1 MTCSVYPNSTFVK
14 IIHLHDVCV
23 IWFLIHRVR
32 STFTYIMCTNIN
44 NHICM
49 YIMYTTII
57 YFNTFYLRTELIFI
71 NYMYFFFFNFYYNFF
86 FGEIITSSSLGGGLT
101 FELEHLFLFLFL
113 SLSYAD
119 TCSMVPGPPQFPP
132 PPLLIEIVSFV
143 SGVTI

>member
-57 YFNTFYLRTELIFI
+57 YFNTFYLRTELIYKLCI
-71 NYMYFFFFNFYYNFF
+71 FFFLIFIIIFF
-86 FGEIITSSSLGGGLT
+86 LVKSSLPPLLVVVSRLSWNIS
-101 FELEHLFLFLFL
+101 FSFSL

-132 PPLLIEIVSFV
+132 PRLLNEIVSFV